1 MALRSILNN
10 IVTECSNSTV
20 IITGL
25 FVIVWLVAWV
35 LNALRGTH
43 FDLSALQGMYL
54 TVILPAIG
62 KYAVN
67 SVWNSPRGVSPGAE
81 TQNLGVRTS
90 DVKLQDKSIA
100 PQN

>member
-1 MALRSILNN
+1 MALKSILNN
-10 IVTECSNSTV
+10 MVTKCSNSTV

-25 FVIVWLVAWV
+25 FVILWLVAWA

-62 KYAVN
+62 EHAIN
-67 SVWNSPRGVSPGAE
+67 SAWNSPRGVPPSPQ
-81 TQNLGVRTS
+81 TQKTGQQRE
-90 DVKLQDKSIA
+90 I
-100 PQN
+100 